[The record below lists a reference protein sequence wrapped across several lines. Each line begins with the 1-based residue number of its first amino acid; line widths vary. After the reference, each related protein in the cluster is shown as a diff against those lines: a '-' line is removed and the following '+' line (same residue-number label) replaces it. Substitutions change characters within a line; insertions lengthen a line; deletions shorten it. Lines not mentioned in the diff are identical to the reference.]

1 MKKIYLNVFL
11 SAILLILVFSCNHG
25 KPTNNKP
32 KQNDKP
38 VPTVPELNN
47 LKATDFMGTLPIDV
61 DHNVINSDVT
71 WDAFADATHYEV
83 FIDDERTNDVEEDGK
98 LTNTKF
104 RTAEGL
110 VDLDD
115 KMQDVEKPIKITVKA
130 LNNGDEVIAA
140 SSITKTLPK
149 KAKIKNI
156 TFNDQPYTENMKVKN
171 PLTIKVAFNNKI
183 RFTGD
188 NDKLH
193 EYIRTKLVIQQGTN
207 LVYSEYTYD
216 ESTATVTIIPEG
228 GLNEKNDYDFIVPKT
243 LCDIFGMSYEI
254 KGKTYSFKVEKS
266 TEPAPTPDVLKVLIN
281 DDSGLDIKNAEKTN
295 INVDSTVSIYFNQLI
310 DTTTYKPATQGE
322 SGIKGFG
329 VYITDKA
336 TGKGTD
342 DSRLTD
348 ARFQTITEA
357 GKHITKATFKMVGKL
372 NFNSTEPLKGNT
384 AYYIVIDEDLK
395 TIADKKFNEKRFKFQ
410 TSDEKPVLFKLEIGG
425 GIIVGNT
432 NEPKNVKRLKKGDK
446 VTIQAVVPQGKS
458 FVCWDVGTYTSLTE
472 EQKKS
477 NPMEYTMIG
486 EDVYIWATF
495 K

>member
-1 MKKIYLNVFL
+1 
-11 SAILLILVFSCNHG
+11 
-25 KPTNNKP
+25 
-32 KQNDKP
+32 
-38 VPTVPELNN
+38 
-47 LKATDFMGTLPIDV
+47 
-61 DHNVINSDVT
+61 
-71 WDAFADATHYEV
+71 
-83 FIDDERTNDVEEDGK
+83 
-98 LTNTKF
+98 
-104 RTAEGL
+104 
-110 VDLDD
+110 
-115 KMQDVEKPIKITVKA
+115 
-130 LNNGDEVIAA
+130 
-140 SSITKTLPK
+140 
-149 KAKIKNI
+149 
-156 TFNDQPYTENMKVKN
+156 MKVKN
-171 PLTIKVAFNNKI
+171 PLTIKLAFNNKI

-188 NDKLH
+188 NAKLH

-281 DDSGLDIKNAEKTN
+281 DDSNLDIKNAEKTN

-348 ARFQTITEA
+348 ARFQTVTEA

-432 NEPKNVKRLKKGDK
+432 NEPKNEKRLKKGDK